1 MTRTNSAEW
10 KRIRQVILA
19 RDLYVCA
26 YCGSDA
32 TEVDHIIPVKHGG
45 TNEESNLTAACVRCN
60 RSKGTKSKPGQKI
73 NKNKIEVRFFTSHF
87 PHPPAGDNLS
97 PLVRIGPPNV

>member
-1 MTRTNSAEW
+1 MGQRTNNAIW
-10 KRIRQVILA
+10 KRIRLEILS
-19 RDLYVCA
+19 RDGWICA
-26 YCGSDA
+26 YCGQDA

-45 TNEESNLTAACVRCN
+45 TDDEANLTASCIKCN
-60 RSKGTKSKPGQKI
+60 RSKGIKSKPGKAQHGPQ
-73 NKNKIEVRFFTSHF
+73 VRFFAGPF

>member
-1 MTRTNSAEW
+1 MGQRTNNSDW

-19 RDLYVCA
+19 RDLKVCA
-26 YCGSDA
+26 YCGQEA

-45 TNEESNLTAACVRCN
+45 TDDESNLTAACVRCN
-60 RSKGTKSKPGQKI
+60 RSKGTKSKPGRAQHGPQ
-73 NKNKIEVRFFTSHF
+73 VRFFGGSF

-97 PLVRIGPPNV
+97 PLIRIGPPNA

>member
-1 MTRTNSAEW
+1 MSRTNSAEW

-26 YCGSDA
+26 YCGGDA
-32 TEVDHIIPVKHGG
+32 TEVDHILPVKHGG
-45 TNEESNLTAACVRCN
+45 DNDESNLTAACVRCN
-60 RSKGTKSKPGQKI
+60 RSKGTRSKPGRAQHGPV
-73 NKNKIEVRFFTSHF
+73 VRFFVGPI

-97 PLVRIGPPNV
+97 PMVRIGPPNG

>member
-1 MTRTNSAEW
+1 MSRTNSAEW

-45 TNEESNLTAACVRCN
+45 TNDESNLTAACVRCN
-60 RSKGTKSKPGQKI
+60 RSKGTKSKPGKAQHGPR
-73 NKNKIEVRFFTSHF
+73 VRFFVGHF

-97 PLVRIGPPNV
+97 PMIRIGPNGS

>member
-1 MTRTNSAEW
+1 MGTRTNNAEW

-19 RDLYVCA
+19 RDLNVCA
-26 YCGSDA
+26 YCGQEA

-45 TNEESNLTAACVRCN
+45 TNDESNLTAACVRCN
-60 RSKGTKSKPGQKI
+60 RSKGTKAKPGKAQHGPQ
-73 NKNKIEVRFFTSHF
+73 VRFFVGSF

-97 PLVRIGPPNV
+97 PLVRIGPPND